1 MSDYSGFEHESS
13 NPPGGISCPPS
24 ATCRTP
30 APRSRSRPR
39 TDLTERVDDLDA
51 LIWAAARATDD
62 PQLAVV
68 RARELAESVFI
79 GLVLTIGSGAHR
91 LNCSVPTP
99 SGPVTAGED
108 LRLDIATEIP
118 AVGLPASGAEREL
131 CELFAL
137 AHVSGADA
145 TVILRSRPLLEPDAG
160 VRSPR
165 IRGPRLAHVRRQT
178 TPIDAAGMFAFCCSE
193 ASSGEPLPLDPNT
206 RYVDARSAGH
216 ATGPGLKPVGAVGR
230 PVGRSRGEVDVQRD
244 AERPRR
250 RMRTEPQ
257 PYAVQR
263 RGHGLGPTQWPGSW
277 VWKAGTPISSS
288 TFDGTALSATCV
300 CRAT

>member
-1 MSDYSGFEHESS
+1 MSAIS
-13 NPPGGISCPPS
+13 NLPH
-24 ATCRTP
+24 
-30 APRSRSRPR
+30 PR
-39 TDLTERVDDLDA
+39 TTFPGPAAVPDLTERVDDLDA

-68 RARELAESVFI
+68 RAREVAESVFI

-91 LNCSVPTP
+91 LNCSVPTQ

-145 TVILRSRPLLEPDAG
+145 TLILRSRPLLEPDAG
-160 VRSPR
+160 SGAPGYVVRGWR
-165 IRGPRLAHVRRQT
+165 MAGGTT

-193 ASSGEPLPLDPNT
+193 ASSGEPLPLDPST
-206 RYVDARSAGH
+206 RYVDAQALV
-216 ATGPGLKPVGAVGR
+216 TPPGPG
-230 PVGRSRGEVDVQRD
+230 
-244 AERPRR
+244 
-250 RMRTEPQ
+250 
-257 PYAVQR
+257 
-263 RGHGLGPTQWPGSW
+263 
-277 VWKAGTPISSS
+277 
-288 TFDGTALSATCV
+288 
-300 CRAT
+300 